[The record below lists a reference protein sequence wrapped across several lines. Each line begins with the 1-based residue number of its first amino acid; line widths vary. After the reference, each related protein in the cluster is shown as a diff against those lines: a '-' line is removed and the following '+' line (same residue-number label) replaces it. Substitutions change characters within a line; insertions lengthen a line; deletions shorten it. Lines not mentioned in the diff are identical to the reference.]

1 MNLVEQ
7 LAKASAASPPK
18 RVLGTDLGT
27 TNSTVAQVQLPLD
40 PAGSP
45 ELLCE
50 CISIEQMTPSG
61 PFYGSLVPSV
71 VAIDKSGKTWIG
83 EGAKRMR
90 SLPRDY
96 GLSPEKNLFHDTKNE
111 IGLRKRYYR
120 APEDYDHARKIGGH
134 VLRFLAQGARKVSGH
149 AAAIDNQIHILGCQ
163 AYFIIYED
171 PLNYTDE
178 QLAELT
184 DNEFELMELVIA
196 ALKLNDDD
204 VVYSKDNLTFYITKY
219 IKDMVWD
226 EPFGAWHP
234 DWK

>member
-71 VAIDKSGKTWIG
+71 VAIDKAGKTWIG

-96 GLSPEKNLFHDTKNE
+96 ELKEVALLREAEAKGDLFVLTSTKSATATPPPPAE
-111 IGLRKRYYR
+111 
-120 APEDYDHARKIGGH
+120 APVPDDS
-134 VLRFLAQGARKVSGH
+134 FL
-149 AAAIDNQIHILGCQ
+149 
-163 AYFIIYED
+163 
-171 PLNYTDE
+171 
-178 QLAELT
+178 
-184 DNEFELMELVIA
+184 
-196 ALKLNDDD
+196 
-204 VVYSKDNLTFYITKY
+204 
-219 IKDMVWD
+219 
-226 EPFGAWHP
+226 
-234 DWK
+234 